1 MADEKEE
8 NSSKECLGPGRASS
22 LSLVSLELG
31 GILDEQ
37 VDFIGMSRHSRLDPD
52 VEILLSLKRGILIP
66 SSLWDNLEATGE
78 AKFASKFPW
87 SSVLGDLQI
96 PAGLRLGF
104 TFPWE
109 WPGIPSRTLLRRTF
123 PLLRETSKSQRGKV
137 VIPVDF
143 P

>member
-1 MADEKEE
+1 M
-8 NSSKECLGPGRASS
+8 NRWS
-22 LSLVSLELG
+22 
-31 GILDEQ
+31 
-37 VDFIGMSRHSRLDPD
+37 FIGMSRHSRLDPD
-52 VEILLSLKRGILIP
+52 AEILLSLKRGILIP
-66 SSLWDNLEATGE
+66 SSLWDKLEATGE

-123 PLLRETSKSQRGKV
+123 PLSRETSKSQRGKV